1 MAQGQRID
9 QLFWDLGANTAPL
22 MAGVGAAQGKLR
34 KFAAFMKTPIGA
46 LAALGAAAVIAG
58 AKATAMAAEFDK
70 ALREVS
76 TLLPVTVREMV
87 ELREAIVSLSTRVPA
102 PPVQLTA
109 GLYQVISAGVTDTAE
124 AMFVL
129 EVASKAATAG
139 LSDATSAVSAITT
152 VLNAYQLEASEATRV
167 SDVFFATVAQGVIT
181 FPEIAATIGNVAST
195 AALAGVS
202 IEVVGAAMATLTK
215 GGLNAAEATTALNKT
230 ILGLIDDQSEAAE
243 LAREMGIEYNFATL
257 QSRGLIGAMEVLNEA
272 TEGNVQLMQQLVP
285 ELRAFK
291 GVSILA
297 GTGLEN
303 FRENLEATTN
313 SAGASQK
320 AFDKMVGALD
330 AQWKL
335 LKNKVN
341 VAWLKFGTVTLPAVT
356 MWLKILNTLLGET
369 TDHTIRAL
377 SGLAQLSG
385 EELNQRTVD
394 AVQLLQKLREER
406 DALRGAGRF
415 ELGLSSGEF
424 LDQLNDVNSLI
435 TQQQVRINALAV
447 ATEALAVKQTKL
459 VETTSEMVAVGEPVL
474 EGLRAMQQEAA
485 NLALSL
491 DAPHDAVQR
500 FADKMLELAEATERA
515 RDEARELTNQNMADN
530 SIRDAIEDVEQFIDV
545 WAKAPR
551 SIASNVTVLAT
562 IRARLHSVGLTV
574 DDLLPSMRRYVDM
587 MEDGAEGGDEFADSM
602 GEITSSAFRAARALI
617 DAGRAM
623 GIFGSESSAAL
634 NSVANITESII
645 ALTAAGIS
653 TGGIF
658 TAIGGIVAGLGAL
671 GGALFGGGDKVAAT
685 AQKENTEAIRLLTS
699 AMLNQLLDQPIG
711 EIFNIQAAI
720 EAARIR
726 REEQVGEAG
735 RRRRGR
741 NGDDLIGDTG
751 TEPQSFMDLFIEELL
766 ALGLTMDDVR
776 RIISGLG
783 LELVESAEGFAKL
796 AEELAALDLSR
807 ALSTFTGQLGLL
819 RREFALFDITDPVE
833 KVKRMLGVLDAFT
846 DLDVPD
852 LEADGAAAVEEF
864 IQGFFN
870 GLQDLTPEEMAARF
884 GGLSINQILDLM
896 GDIESLLDGVED
908 GAADGVTRGFQVS
921 RTITEVTGNRL
932 VGTMTTVS
940 FWAERTA
947 LAVEAQ
953 LVLMGGGLR
962 APTRTELNAAGV
974 STTGTET
981 FGSISVGP
989 ITIGD
994 IIVTGVTD
1002 PGDTAEVIARDL
1014 TGKIDRALGKELQNV
1029 RRARGLAQPDGLR
1042 N

>member
-602 GEITSSAFRAARALI
+602 GDITSSAFRAARALI

-623 GIFGSESSAAL
+623 GIFGAESAAAL
-634 NSVANITESII
+634 NSVANITESIL

-653 TGGIF
+653 TGGQI
-658 TAIGGIVAGLGAL
+658 TAIAGILAGLGSL
-671 GGALFGGGDKVAAT
+671 GATLFGETETERV
-685 AQKENTEAIRLLTS
+685 QKEREAERLEVVRRNTFAITKLSANVLNLGTSLL
-699 AMLNQLLDQPIG
+699 AIPFGGVL
-711 EIFNIQAAI
+711 AAI
-720 EAARIR
+720 EEGAITPSEGRTAKPRGEFSPAFLRALAELGLTIEDAEAAAR
-726 REEQVGEAG
+726 A
-735 RRRRGR
+735 
-741 NGDDLIGDTG
+741 TG
-751 TEPQSFMDLFIEELL
+751 IELDGTTESLL
-766 ALGLTMDDVR
+766 ALGTAIRELQIDQLTK
-776 RIISGLG
+776 S
-783 LELVESAEGFAKL
+783 
-796 AEELAALDLSR
+796 
-807 ALSTFTGQLGLL
+807 FTGQMSLL
-819 RREFALFDITDPVE
+819 RREFDLFDITDPVE
-833 KVKRMLGVLDAFT
+833 QVKRMLGVLDSFT

-852 LEADGAAAVEEF
+852 LEADGAAAVDEF
-864 IQGFFN
+864 IRGFFN
-870 GLQDLTPEEMAARF
+870 GIQDLTPEEMAARF
-884 GGLSINQILDLM
+884 GGLSINQILDLL
-896 GDIESLLDGVED
+896 GSIETLMDGFDED
-908 GAADGVTRGFQVS
+908 AVAGGVTKGFQVS

-953 LVLMGGGLR
+953 LGLMGGGLLP
-962 APTRTELNAAGV
+962 PTRKELDTV
-974 STTGTET
+974 ITGGP
-981 FGSISVGP
+981 GSIVDPTFNIGP
-989 ITIGD
+989 ITVGD

-1002 PGDTAEVIARDL
+1002 PDVAAEVISDDFAEEV
-1014 TGKIDRALGKELQNV
+1014 DRALGKKLQNL
-1029 RRARGLAQPDGLR
+1029 RRALGLAQPDGLR